1 MSDEFIDRL
10 IENEKILKG
19 MTDEQAVMLSL
30 SEVLYE
36 SALGDDV
43 PPGTKAKRI
52 SLSADLYRRA
62 GVRF

>member
-1 MSDEFIDRL
+1 MSDPFVDRL
-10 IENEKILKG
+10 LENAKILKSL
-19 MTDEQAVMLSL
+19 TNEQAIMLSL

-52 SLSADLYRRA
+52 ALSADLYRRA
-62 GVRF
+62 GVKF